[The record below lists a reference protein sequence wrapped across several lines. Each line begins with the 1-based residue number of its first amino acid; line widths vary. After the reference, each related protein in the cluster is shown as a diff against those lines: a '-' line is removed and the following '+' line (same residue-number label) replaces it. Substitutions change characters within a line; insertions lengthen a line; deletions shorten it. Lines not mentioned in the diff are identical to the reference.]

1 MHTTPGLSVAQSLK
15 DRTDYGKNP
24 AKTGD
29 GKYISAYECDPATV
43 DAEFFLWKSK
53 YKAATGRE
61 QKADKDVICYQLRQ
75 SFLPGE
81 VTPEQA
87 NRIGYELAMRW
98 TKGRHQFIVA
108 THTDKAHIHNHIY
121 YNSTSLDFTKKFRD
135 FLGSGR
141 ALRKLS
147 DTICLENGLSI
158 VKHPKQ
164 KSKGKFQHYG
174 QWAAGREKQPTYQDL
189 LRAAIDT
196 ALAKSP
202 SDFPAF
208 LSLMELAGYEIKQR
222 RGTISFRAPGQE
234 RFTRLRA
241 STLGEGYD
249 EKDIRAALSGTRT
262 RHGQGR
268 KVSLVVDIQT
278 RLQGKGPGYER
289 WAKVFNLKQ
298 MAAALAYLQENGLL
312 EYAQLEQR
320 AAAAAEHFHKLSD
333 EIKGTEA
340 AIRTNRELLAATVQY
355 AKTRPVF
362 EQYKA
367 SRYSR
372 RFLAEHEAEIGLY
385 RAACADFQRILGG
398 AKLPKAT
405 ALKEE
410 GRKLAEQ
417 KKRLYAEYRKARE
430 DMQAVTTAKANID
443 YLLGYSGQDK
453 KKEQER

>member
-1 MHTTPGLSVAQSLK
+1 M
-15 DRTDYGKNP
+15 
-24 AKTGD
+24 
-29 GKYISAYECDPATV
+29 
-43 DAEFFLWKSK
+43 
-53 YKAATGRE
+53 E
-61 QKADKDVICYQLRQ
+61 Q
-75 SFLPGE
+75 
-81 VTPEQA
+81 
-87 NRIGYELAMRW
+87 
-98 TKGRHQFIVA
+98 
-108 THTDKAHIHNHIY
+108 
-121 YNSTSLDFTKKFRD
+121 
-135 FLGSGR
+135 
-141 ALRKLS
+141 
-147 DTICLENGLSI
+147 
-158 VKHPKQ
+158 
-164 KSKGKFQHYG
+164 
-174 QWAAGREKQPTYQDL
+174 
-189 LRAAIDT
+189 
-196 ALAKSP
+196 
-202 SDFPAF
+202 
-208 LSLMELAGYEIKQR
+208 AGYEVKQR

-367 SRYSR
+367 SRYIR